1 MAPLRVEQYV
11 VGSVQTNCYFAIN
24 ENTSEV
30 LIVDPGAR
38 AKRLA
43 EIIDE
48 EKLNPTAILLTHGH
62 FDHIGAARELADAYG
77 ISIGAGS
84 EEADVLCDAGKN
96 LSGQFGKSF
105 AVQPDMLYADKE
117 EFVMAGFRIQ
127 VLHTPGH
134 TKGGVCYYFPDEAVL
149 FSGDTLFC
157 EGVGRTDFPT
167 GSMSVL
173 VNSVRGLLSM
183 LPEDTVVYP
192 GHGYETTIAHE
203 KENNPFV

>member
-1 MAPLRVEQYV
+1 MQVKKRVLGMV
-11 VGSVQTNCYFAIN
+11 ATNVYLIVHTDRKEA
-24 ENTSEV
+24 V
-30 LIVDPGAR
+30 LIDPADAADRIKADIEALGV
-38 AKRLA
+38 RLA
-43 EIIDE
+43 G
-48 EKLNPTAILLTHGH
+48 ILLTHGH